1 MTTFAVRYIAPA
13 MDETIA
19 FYRDALDF
27 RIDMHPAP
35 GFARLERDGL
45 VLLLNAPD
53 AGGAGAETGAGR
65 PEPGGWNRFQL
76 RTGDLDRDVERL
88 RELGVRF
95 RTDVVEGKGGRQIL
109 IEDPSGNPV
118 ELFEPAG

>member
-13 MDETIA
+13 MEETVA
-19 FYRDALDF
+19 FYRDGLGF
-27 RIDMHPAP
+27 RVDMHPAP
-35 GFARLERDGL
+35 GFTRLERDGL

-53 AGGAGAETGAGR
+53 AGGAGAETEAGR

-76 RTGDLDRDVERL
+76 RTDDLDADLERL
-88 RELGVRF
+88 RTLGARF
-95 RTDVVEGKGGRQIL
+95 RTGIVEGRGGRQVL